1 MSLYHGCRT
10 LTHRFRLVLSSF
22 LQSDGLPFGDTL
34 SEEEIERAF
43 NEENV
48 PLWSGDEDEDEDI
61 VYTPAVTLWAFLSQM
76 LHRGEQRSCVAAV
89 SRVVVLLVALGRK
102 PCSSNTGAYCRAR
115 AKLPE
120 KVLRR
125 LTLQMAAGCEQE
137 TPSEWLWHGRHVKLV
152 DGTTV
157 SMPDTDANQAEYPQ
171 PTSQQAGL
179 GFPIVRMVLLFSLAT
194 GMLCDLAMGPY
205 QGKETGEPALFR
217 ELLDRLVE
225 GDIVLADRFYCSY
238 FMIALLM
245 ALGVDFVVRLHQA
258 RTADFRRGRHLG
270 KADHVVTWIRPAKPE
285 WMDRE
290 TYDRMPESIEVREVL
305 VQVDQAGFRTKS
317 LVLVTSLCDVEE
329 YASQEIA
336 ELYRSRWL
344 VELDIRAIKITLDMD
359 VLRCK
364 TPEMVRRELWTH
376 LLAYNLIRRTILQS
390 AQASGLS
397 PRKLSFTAAMQAI
410 AASWGIA
417 ALDDSRKLTLLVNA
431 HLANLAGHRVGHRP
445 NRVEPRAVKRRP
457 KPHRLLTK
465 PRAEARAELL
475 ANAST

>member
-1 MSLYHGCRT
+1 MSFYHGCRT
-10 LTHRFRLVLSSF
+10 LSRRFRLVLSSF

-43 NEENV
+43 NEEDV
-48 PLWSGDEDEDEDI
+48 PLWSDDEDEDEDI

-76 LHRGEQRSCVAAV
+76 LYRGEQRSCVAAV
-89 SRVVVLLVALGRK
+89 ARVVVLLVALGRK
-102 PCSSNTGAYCRAR
+102 PCSGNTGAYCRAR
-115 AKLPE
+115 ARLPE

-125 LTLQMAAGCEQE
+125 LTLRVAGGCEE
-137 TPSEWLWHGRHVKLV
+137 AVPREWLWHGRHVKLV

-171 PTSQQAGL
+171 QTSQEPGL

-217 ELLDRLVE
+217 ELLDRDVE

-270 KADHVVTWIRPAKPE
+270 KADHVVSWIRPAKPE
-285 WMDRE
+285 WMDQE

-305 VQVDQAGFRTKS
+305 VQVDQPGFRTKS
-317 LVLVTSLCDVEE
+317 LVVVTTLCDAEE
-329 YASQEIA
+329 YTAEEIG

-344 VELDIRAIKITLDMD
+344 AELDIRAIKITLDMD

-376 LLAYNLIRRTILQS
+376 LLAYNLIRRSILQS

-397 PRKLSFTAAMQAI
+397 PRELSFTAAMQAI
-410 AASWGIA
+410 AASWAIA
-417 ALDDSRKLTLLVNA
+417 ALDDSRTLTLLVDA

-465 PRAEARAELL
+465 PRAEVRAELL

>member
-1 MSLYHGCRT
+1 MPLYHGCRT
-10 LTHRFRLVLSSF
+10 LTRRFRLILSSF

-34 SEEEIERAF
+34 PEEEIERAF
-43 NEENV
+43 DEEGV
-48 PLWSGDEDEDEDI
+48 PLRSNDEDEDT

-76 LHRGEQRSCVAAV
+76 LHRGEQRSCIAAV
-89 SRVVVLLVALGRK
+89 SRVVVLLVALRRK

-125 LTLQMAAGCEQE
+125 LTLQMATGCQQE
-137 TPSEWLWHGRHVKLV
+137 APAEWLWHGRHVKLV

-157 SMPDTDANQAEYPQ
+157 SMPDTNANQAKYPQ
-171 PTSQQAGL
+171 QTSQEEGL

-194 GMLCDLAMGPY
+194 GMLCDMAMGPY

-285 WMDRE
+285 WMDQE
-290 TYDRMPESIEVREVL
+290 TYDRMPEPIEVREVL
-305 VQVDQAGFRTKS
+305 VQVDQPGFRTKS
-317 LVLVTSLCDVEE
+317 LVVVTSLCDVEE
-329 YASQEIA
+329 YASEEIA

-397 PRKLSFTAAMQAI
+397 PRELSFTAAMQAI
-410 AASWGIA
+410 AASWVIA
-417 ALDDSRKLTLLVNA
+417 ALDDSRTLTLLVDA
-431 HLANLAGHRVGHRP
+431 HLARISHQWYCARP
-445 NRVEPRAVKRRP
+445 PCMR
-457 KPHRLLTK
+457 
-465 PRAEARAELL
+465 
-475 ANAST
+475 